1 MTRTPRHITLRQ
13 SFGFA
18 LRGIWLV
25 ARAERNFQVHL
36 AASVLV
42 VGLATWLHCT
52 ATEWAIL
59 VLTMGMV
66 LVAEA
71 LNTAIETVVDLVSP
85 EFNTLAGHAKDIAA
99 GAVLLAAVMA
109 VVVAVW
115 ILGIPLYHRIVS

>member
-42 VGLATWLHCT
+42 VGLATWLHST